1 MTLYLDNISEVDF
14 AKDQTF
20 KPLDCDGVIRLHQS
34 LQLLEYPTCSENV
47 DWKLSIL
54 SINWVTS
61 GFLPASLKMKTKG

>member
-20 KPLDCDGVIRLHQS
+20 KPLDCDGVIRLYQS

-47 DWKLSIL
+47 D
-54 SINWVTS
+54 
-61 GFLPASLKMKTKG
+61 